1 MQVRIKQI
9 DGIALAG
16 AGDTNHWV
24 AMDGPEDFGGH
35 SAGSRPMELLLM
47 SLGGC
52 TAMDVL
58 SILKKKRVK
67 LDDFGIVIEAE
78 RAEEHPK
85 VFTEIKLHF
94 VFTGKDIRPKDI
106 ERAIDLSRDKY
117 CPDTAMLRNSV
128 KIFFDYE
135 IMEK

>member
-1 MQVRIKQI
+1 MKVKIRQI
-9 DGIALAG
+9 DGIALAA

-24 AMDGPEDFGGH
+24 TMDGPEDFGGH

-47 SLGGC
+47 SLGSC

-58 SILKKKRVK
+58 SILQKKRVK
-67 LDDFGIVIEAE
+67 LDDFQMEVESE

-94 VFTGKDIRPKDI
+94 IFVGKGIRQKDV
-106 ERAIDLSRDKY
+106 ERAIELSTDKY
-117 CPDTAMLRNSV
+117 CPATAMLKKSV
-128 KIFFDYE
+128 KITNDYKIIE
-135 IMEK
+135 G